1 MKQESL
7 KAEKLREEQNKNM
20 MDLMEKKLKDNLD
33 AMKEMSV
40 SRQSRSSRR
49 SGASR
54 SMKKRVRLKLLF
66 GATSKRVPELPKTL
80 EELKGKV
87 QAHIDTDDEV
97 KAHLGG
103 SEQYVLTYTDDSNDT
118 IKLCNDDDLKSAL
131 EDGLEAEGGILKIN
145 VNPGVKKVK
154 EEAKVEGNEEVQ
166 RLLEEAQ
173 KIKEEAQAEA
183 DEMRFAAAAAKR
195 ASESPGQRPSVA
207 SRLMSQNNKL
217 GQGLGGL

>member
-87 QAHIDTDDEV
+87 
-97 KAHLGG
+97 
-103 SEQYVLTYTDDSNDT
+103 
-118 IKLCNDDDLKSAL
+118 
-131 EDGLEAEGGILKIN
+131 
-145 VNPGVKKVK
+145 
-154 EEAKVEGNEEVQ
+154 
-166 RLLEEAQ
+166 
-173 KIKEEAQAEA
+173 
-183 DEMRFAAAAAKR
+183 
-195 ASESPGQRPSVA
+195 
-207 SRLMSQNNKL
+207 
-217 GQGLGGL
+217 

>member
-54 SMKKRVRLKLLF
+54 SMRKRVRLKLLF
-66 GATSKRVPELPKTL
+66 GATSKTL

-87 QAHIDTDDEV
+87 QAHIETDDEV